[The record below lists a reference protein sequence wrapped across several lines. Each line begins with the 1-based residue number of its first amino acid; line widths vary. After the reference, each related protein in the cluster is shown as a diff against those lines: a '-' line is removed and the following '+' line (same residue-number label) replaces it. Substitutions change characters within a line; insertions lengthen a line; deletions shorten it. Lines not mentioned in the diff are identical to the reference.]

1 MTLAKVTAE
10 RVPTGNYQTEATCS
24 NRSTPHT
31 VYKKNGDTNS
41 DYKCPHEKCGHSV
54 N

>member
-1 MTLAKVTAE
+1 MAFFKVPAKKTPE
-10 RVPTGNYQTEATCS
+10 GDYQTEATCS

-41 DYKCPHEKCGHSV
+41 DYTCPYTGCGHEV